1 MSDSFEERGEFT
13 PDSTPATSHTPVS
26 DKTGEILTADQPA
39 ANVRRLQA
47 SRVVAQHGT
56 TVQQ

>member
-1 MSDSFEERGEFT
+1 VLAARAAGT
-13 PDSTPATSHTPVS
+13 LVAG
-26 DKTGEILTADQPA
+26 GEILTADQPA

-56 TVQQ
+56 MVQQ